1 MRLSSSLFFEK
12 SIWMENM
19 KILSR
24 TILWWWLARIKQ
36 IMDKWWL
43 LMLWMGMVNL
53 LLTPTPNSRSKES
66 KITRQSLIQ
75 YKPIRW
81 SSGSWTVVLMTRA
94 TACNS
99 GENSIFRADRGSRP
113 WLTTIKFKQ
122 QILKVKI
129 MKYRKG
135 ATILALFPRWKHF
148 SWKLCH
154 NLRILRK
161 KSSLLTIL

>member
-1 MRLSSSLFFEK
+1 
-12 SIWMENM
+12 
-19 KILSR
+19 
-24 TILWWWLARIKQ
+24 
-36 IMDKWWL
+36 
-43 LMLWMGMVNL
+43 MLWMGMVNARNFKKTHLFKNKTLSTGEFQLIKFQKTSWISRNL
-53 LLTPTPNSRSKES
+53 LLTPTSNSQSKES

-99 GENSIFRADRGSRP
+99 GENTIFRADRGSRP